1 MKYYAPS
8 YYSKFSCIGGQCTHS
23 CCAGWEIDIDE
34 ETLARYR
41 EMGGETGRLIRAHI
55 DENGETACFRMTVDE
70 RCPFLNKD
78 GLCDLIIAEG
88 EDILCQICTDHPR
101 FRNFFADSEEIGLG
115 MCCEAACRLIL
126 TWVEPVQ
133 LELIDDDGYDDEESE
148 TEQALIDLR
157 EELIAVM
164 QDRSRPVIERVQRI
178 TAATGLNGDSV
189 DYPKWAEYMI
199 SLERLEDTWAE
210 KLSELKSNADCCEDM
225 LNAPEWEL
233 ALEQLMVYL
242 LYRHLPAAA
251 ANGDAAG
258 RIAYAALMWTILR
271 KLCAVH
277 ASVHGSVSMED
288 FVQLCRMY
296 SSEIE
301 YSDVN
306 VDAILDEIHSE
317 EEE

>member
-1 MKYYAPS
+1 MRYYAPS
-8 YYSKFSCIGGQCTHS
+8 YYSAFSCIGGQCTHS

-55 DENGETACFRMTVDE
+55 DESGETACFRMTADE

-78 GLCDLIIAEG
+78 GLCNLIIAEG
-88 EDILCQICTDHPR
+88 EDILCQICADHPR

-126 TWVEPVQ
+126 TWEEPVQ
-133 LELIDDDGYDDEESE
+133 LELIGDDGYDDEKSE
-148 TEQALIDLR
+148 TEEALIDLR

-178 TAATGLNGDSV
+178 AAAAGLNDDV
-189 DYPKWAEYMI
+189 ADYPKWAEYMI

-210 KLSELKSNADCCEDM
+210 KLSELTDNADCSEDM

-242 LYRHLPAAA
+242 LYRHLPAAVGD
-251 ANGDAAG
+251 GDAAG

-277 ASVHGSVSMED
+277 AAVHGSVSMED

-306 VDAILDEIHSE
+306 VDSILDEIHSE
-317 EEE
+317 EE